1 MPVSTEC
8 AAALLSFR
16 YPSIDILSCKKGT
29 EQHKGY
35 VKNKAEINW
44 STEYKSEAYKYTIKM
59 IAR

>member
-1 MPVSTEC
+1 MPVSTES

-35 VKNKAEINW
+35 VKNIGEINW
-44 STEYKSEAYKYTIKM
+44 NAKSEAYKYTIK
-59 IAR
+59 IIVR